1 MRPHSSPQVALVLPG
16 AHTFLDV
23 DDLKDVGA
31 LEQHI
36 EESAAVLILL
46 SKGYF
51 RSRNCL
57 REVRS
62 AMEKS
67 KPLVLVHD
75 PAHGGISLEESRLEC
90 PEEYREF
97 VFSGRTVITW
107 HRICEFQ
114 RLSLKL
120 IAEQMLL
127 ASPRY
132 RKRDSLLMY
141 FRGEVRPEAL
151 AFRAP
156 VSLRVSEHNPGAR
169 DVAFELTSRFELLD
183 VSDGIPPP
191 EARSVFLLYLSR
203 QTFTGP
209 AGEALAREVRTARAY
224 KAQIVMIHEND
235 VQRDGCE
242 FEHFFVTT
250 PQDLIDA
257 GLYTSIALAF
267 HPTPHREVSLALAAK
282 SLGAVKAKPTVT
294 ALADLHRSS
303 AVEPSV
309 ASGKR
314 ARRSSTVAEPDAVAD
329 TDARR
334 PIPRSIL
341 LRAAGTLCTL
351 SLNCLAHLSALA
363 PTHAANSRLARPPTR
378 PVAPE

>member
-1 MRPHSSPQVALVLPG
+1 M
-16 AHTFLDV
+16 
-23 DDLKDVGA
+23 
-31 LEQHI
+31 
-36 EESAAVLILL
+36 
-46 SKGYF
+46 
-51 RSRNCL
+51 
-57 REVRS
+57 
-62 AMEKS
+62 
-67 KPLVLVHD
+67 HD
-75 PAHGGISLEESRLEC
+75 PAHGGISPEEPRLEC
-90 PEEYREF
+90 PEKYREF

-169 DVAFELTSRFELLD
+169 GVAFELASRFELLD

-209 AGEALAREVRTARAY
+209 AARRSRGRCARRARTM
-224 KAQIVMIHEND
+224 AQIVMIHEND

-242 FEHFFVTT
+242 FEHFFRDDTT
-250 PQDLIDA
+250 
-257 GLYTSIALAF
+257 G
-267 HPTPHREVSLALAAK
+267 
-282 SLGAVKAKPTVT
+282 
-294 ALADLHRSS
+294 
-303 AVEPSV
+303 
-309 ASGKR
+309 
-314 ARRSSTVAEPDAVAD
+314 PD
-329 TDARR
+329 
-334 PIPRSIL
+334 
-341 LRAAGTLCTL
+341 
-351 SLNCLAHLSALA
+351 
-363 PTHAANSRLARPPTR
+363 
-378 PVAPE
+378 